1 MANARLSPVRPE
13 LRKSLDYRGE
23 CEPGRNNNSA
33 GMPASISSSSSTTG
47 CKSLYAVTRECE
59 KDLDQ
64 TRTKVNWDNRDVKG
78 GGDLGVVVI
87 TQSIV
92 TPDCLITSYHIYNT
106 LLCSGLNTIRDP
118 RNENFIFYCKTVN
131 LVCVMYKTFKYHG
144 LWIDGMFF
152 AHVNYRHSHKQV
164 NEIFALGPPC
174 EYTTPKKRK
183 EKRDLVEALE
193 HIFPGTIPISLLW
206 EEALAWGYGIPAV
219 VFCLPVTSFSQ
230 AMHNTQWTIKNSSN
244 LDEKS
249 EWERERCWD
258 SLDYTKNESMFTAEF
273 GS

>member
-1 MANARLSPVRPE
+1 MSVRSCFATSSALRFADSTGASGSAALMANARLSPVRPE

-92 TPDCLITSYHIYNT
+92 TPDCLITSYHIYNK

-131 LVCVMYKTFKYHG
+131 LVCVMYKHLNIMGFG
-144 LWIDGMFF
+144 LM
-152 AHVNYRHSHKQV
+152 
-164 NEIFALGPPC
+164 EC
-174 EYTTPKKRK
+174 
-183 EKRDLVEALE
+183 
-193 HIFPGTIPISLLW
+193 SLL
-206 EEALAWGYGIPAV
+206 
-219 VFCLPVTSFSQ
+219 
-230 AMHNTQWTIKNSSN
+230 M
-244 LDEKS
+244 
-249 EWERERCWD
+249 
-258 SLDYTKNESMFTAEF
+258 
-273 GS
+273 